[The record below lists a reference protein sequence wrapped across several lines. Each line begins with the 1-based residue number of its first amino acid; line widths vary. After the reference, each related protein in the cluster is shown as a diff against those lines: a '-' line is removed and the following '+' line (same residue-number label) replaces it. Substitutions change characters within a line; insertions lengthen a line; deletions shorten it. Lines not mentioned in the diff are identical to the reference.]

1 MTTEGPAMAT
11 MADTSVKLQVNGTH
25 LRSLSDS
32 VKISNCK
39 IATEMLIA
47 TARINTIT
55 NKTTGMETNK
65 IGDPRSSQFF

>member
-1 MTTEGPAMAT
+1 MAT

-25 LRSLSDS
+25 LRSLSDT
-32 VKISNCK
+32 VRISNCK

-47 TARINTIT
+47 IARINTIT
-55 NKTTGMETNK
+55 KKTTGMETNK